1 MNNNWIEKYKP
12 HNFDNYIGH
21 KTIKNIIIKLI
32 DNNNFHNL
40 ILYGP
45 PGIGKT
51 TIIDI
56 CAKYIYGKEY
66 KHYVLELNGSDERG
80 INIVRDNIHKY
91 SNTNT
96 IYSNSFKLVIL
107 DEIDSMTQD
116 AQYALKEIIETYE
129 HNVKFCLICNF
140 INKLIYPLQSC
151 CIIFRLSP
159 IDNNNIKKYL
169 KNIITNENIEYN
181 NDGIQ
186 SIIDLSSG
194 DLRKACNNLNSVY
207 LSYNK
212 ITKNN
217 VFECLGIPKNI
228 EINNLFKKLK
238 TDNLNDVIE
247 YYIKIKTTK
256 GYLLNDLI
264 KYISDT
270 LLTKN
275 IDNNILINILIDIA
289 KIEENLC
296 KLGNDLIQS
305 YSFIAV
311 LFKYKKYL

>member
-1 MNNNWIEKYKP
+1 M
-12 HNFDNYIGH
+12 
-21 KTIKNIIIKLI
+21 
-32 DNNNFHNL
+32 
-40 ILYGP
+40 
-45 PGIGKT
+45 
-51 TIIDI
+51 
-56 CAKYIYGKEY
+56 
-66 KHYVLELNGSDERG
+66 
-80 INIVRDNIHKY
+80 
-91 SNTNT
+91 
-96 IYSNSFKLVIL
+96 
-107 DEIDSMTQD
+107 
-116 AQYALKEIIETYE
+116 
-129 HNVKFCLICNF
+129 
-140 INKLIYPLQSC
+140 
-151 CIIFRLSP
+151 
-159 IDNNNIKKYL
+159 
-169 KNIITNENIEYN
+169 
-181 NDGIQ
+181 
-186 SIIDLSSG
+186 
-194 DLRKACNNLNSVY
+194 Y

-217 VFECLGIPKNI
+217 VCECLGIPKNI

-275 IDNNILINILIDIA
+275 IDDNILINILIDIA